1 MTTEPDELTRL
12 AFEIA
17 DESALLCIK
26 VLCKSEVYS
35 GEHYGWRYDIAQ
47 GPFDD
52 LKYRAIYR
60 AVRYLELRGELECHP
75 DNPNVVR
82 ARR

>member
-1 MTTEPDELTRL
+1 MTTEQDELTRL

-26 VLCKSEVYS
+26 FLCKSEVYS
-35 GEHYGWRYDIAQ
+35 GEHYGWWYDVVQ
-47 GPFDD
+47 GPF
-52 LKYRAIYR
+52 RAIEYYAVNR
-60 AVRYLELRGELECHP
+60 AVRYLDLRGKLERHP

-82 ARR
+82 KRR